1 MLKPQPRVSD
11 RQAEPE
17 TARDLF
23 GGRLVSSLETMC
35 HNGTLPS
42 LRRVTSRKPKCSK
55 LLLCTKTRGGH
66 WSRVLG
72 VLLGIKT
79 LSTGSICFECGTW
92 EKKDPPRGLL
102 GYTAHFSGS
111 LCEDIIINESDLFP
125 DYSTTSDMDVC
136 VCLHTSVH
144 MCVMYLFCVL
154 SCT

>member
-1 MLKPQPRVSD
+1 MVLTGSFPAKGRMSKQD
-11 RQAEPE
+11 AKATAEGIRQAGR
-17 TARDLF
+17 ARDGQGPF

-55 LLLCTKTRGGH
+55 LLLCTKTQGGH

-92 EKKDPPRGLL
+92 EKERPTTWTVGVHGTLL
-102 GYTAHFSGS
+102 R
-111 LCEDIIINESDLFP
+111 
-125 DYSTTSDMDVC
+125 V
-136 VCLHTSVH
+136 
-144 MCVMYLFCVL
+144 VL
-154 SCT
+154 